1 MKELE
6 LIKKVSSENFGDIYN
21 IESEFDKKNV
31 KSILVKLET
40 IFQNN
45 KIKFII
51 GEFSGGNDSG
61 GFDHIYLADKD
72 KKEITILP
80 KDKED
85 FLIYSDKSSIRY
97 YKENKEYSVFESK
110 SFERFDLTD
119 NNILETILLSS
130 GCLDEWG
137 SFAGEFTVNGTVE
150 FDVFTGKWNCSGSE
164 SVEQY
169 ENFDREGEI

>member
-6 LIKKVSSENFGDIYN
+6 LIKKIPNFGGIYN

-31 KSILVKLET
+31 KSILLKLQT
-40 IFQNN
+40 IFQNY
-45 KIKFII
+45 KINFIV

-61 GFDHIYLADKD
+61 GFDHIYFADKN

-85 FLIYSDKSSIRY
+85 FLIYSDKSRIRY
-97 YKENKEYSVFESK
+97 FKEDENYSVFESK

-119 NNILETILLSS
+119 QNILENILLSA
-130 GCLDEWG
+130 GCLEEWG